1 MLKLI
6 TITSSRA
13 EYDLLFPL
21 LNYIRESK
29 KIKNKIIACGSHLDN
44 RFGRTIELIKKDK
57 FNDVLKID
65 TLHTNK
71 KNSNYDTLNSFKIF
85 FSKLSIFLNK
95 KKVDAILLL
104 GDRYEIYA
112 SSICAYFLDIPI
124 VHISGGDTSLGSKDE
139 IFRNSISLMSDLHF
153 VKIDDHKKKLIKLG
167 VNKKN
172 IFVTG
177 SLSNENYRKKFS
189 QKFFI
194 NKPFVLVTFHSVT
207 NNKNLDLSNVKYLLK
222 SLKKLSDYNLL
233 FTSSNHDAGGKK
245 INSMIKKFTKSNKNS
260 LFVHNL
266 GRELYY
272 QAMKECEFMIGNS
285 SSGIIEV
292 PSFKK
297 GTINVG
303 ERQEG
308 RLKSKSI
315 IDCKPYK
322 DEIIKAIEKLYSLDF
337 KKVLEKSKNPYGEGE
352 ASKLIIEIIKD
363 LDLTSIKKKK
373 FYDL

>member
-21 LNYIRESK
+21 LNSIRESK
-29 KIKNKIIACGSHLDN
+29 KIKNKIIACGSHLDK

-57 FNDVLKID
+57 FNNVLKID
-65 TLHTNK
+65 TLHTDK

-153 VKIDDHKKKLIKLG
+153 VKIDDHKEKLIKLG

-222 SLKKLSDYNLL
+222 SLKKLSNYNLL

-245 INSMIKKFTKSNKNS
+245 INSMIKKFTKSHKNS

-285 SSGIIEV
+285 SSGIIESMIYKKPAINILPRQLGRYSNMNV
-292 PSFKK
+292 ISCQNTEKDISKSIKKALSKNFINKCKRLKNSFKK
-297 GTINVG
+297 NDRKPSKIMLENI
-303 ERQEG
+303 
-308 RLKSKSI
+308 LKK
-315 IDCKPYK
+315 
-322 DEIIKAIEKLYSLDF
+322 
-337 KKVLEKSKNPYGEGE
+337 YG
-352 ASKLIIEIIKD
+352 
-363 LDLTSIKKKK
+363 
-373 FYDL
+373 